1 MEGNKNRQMETIRR
15 NFEEGGEIA
24 LKAEYEESQRTEQE
38 ENDEL
43 TY

>member
-1 MEGNKNRQMETIRR
+1 MDGNKNRQMETIRR
-15 NFEEGGEIA
+15 NFEEGGEIV
-24 LKAEYEESQRTEQE
+24 LKAEYEESQRTERE